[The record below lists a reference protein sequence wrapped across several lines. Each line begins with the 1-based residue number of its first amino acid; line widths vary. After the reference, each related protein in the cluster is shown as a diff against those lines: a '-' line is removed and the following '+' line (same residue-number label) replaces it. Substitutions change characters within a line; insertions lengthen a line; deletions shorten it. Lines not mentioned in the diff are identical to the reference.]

1 MYSFYI
7 IKYTFRKIITT
18 SLYVYFV
25 GKKVLG
31 IEMRQIQKIIKIEF
45 RLFWLKYVK
54 HIHFFA

>member
-25 GKKVLG
+25 GKKV
-31 IEMRQIQKIIKIEF
+31 F
-45 RLFWLKYVK
+45 RYRNKTNSKNY
-54 HIHFFA
+54 